1 MENILITG
9 VTGFVG
15 THFVRHF
22 RNDPKVKLFGHS
34 RKLRVTDDVM
44 TYLPEYG
51 SDVLIEKKVT
61 SFIHL
66 AGIAHDLSN
75 VYKPE
80 DYYRV
85 NLEGTRKAVD
95 EFLKSDAR
103 HFIFVSSIKAVCDVA
118 STAADESWKP
128 DPQTDYGKSKRL
140 AEEYILSLKWPA
152 DKKFYILRPAMMHG
166 AGNKGNLNVLYK
178 YAKSGLP
185 FPFGAF
191 YNQRSFH
198 SIENFSFIIEQLLR
212 RDIPSGV
219 YHLADD
225 GYLSATQLYELIC
238 EALHVTPRVWKIKA
252 QWIETLASLMGKR
265 QMVSKLT
272 ENMMVSNKKIVNAL
286 GEPLHLSLIDG
297 LIKTIMAF
305 DGK

>member
-15 THFVRHF
+15 RHLVRYF
-22 RNDPKVKLFGHS
+22 RTNASIKLYGHS
-34 RKLRVTDDVM
+34 RKPLVAEERV

-51 SDVLIEKKVT
+51 FEVLIEKKIT

-75 VYKPE
+75 IYKPE

-103 HFIFVSSIKAVCDVA
+103 NFIFVSSIKAVCDVA
-118 STAADESWKP
+118 SVPAEEGMTA

-140 AEEYILSLKWPA
+140 AEEYILSLPWPA
-152 DKKFYILRPAMMHG
+152 DKNFYILRPAMMHG
-166 AGNKGNLNVLYK
+166 SGNKGNLNTLYK

-191 YNQRSFH
+191 QNQRSFH
-198 SIENFSFIIEQLLR
+198 SIENFSFIVEQLVTQ
-212 RDIPSGV
+212 DIPSGV
-219 YHLADD
+219 YHVADD
-225 GYLSATQLYELIC
+225 GYLSTSQLYELIC
-238 EALHVTPRVWKIKA
+238 KTLERTPRIWKINSRAIEALA
-252 QWIETLASLMGKR
+252 FMLGKDKL
-265 QMVSKLT
+265 VSKLT
-272 ENMMVSNKKIVNAL
+272 ENMMVSNQKILRAM
-286 GEPLHLSLIDG
+286 GKPLPVG
-297 LIKTIMAF
+297 LCEGLVKTIQSF